1 MYQVYRGVGP
11 ERRVEERPDYVPGE
25 TPVVFV
31 GVSPLLNERIPG
43 FEDYYDIAGAE
54 YATPLVKSDASYFY
68 NGYAAYLR
76 YILNSSAVPA
86 DADTWARLQRDP
98 RVLAMPAYP
107 ADGCV
112 QVLDG
117 VAVVRLGEITDLDK
131 GDPS

>member
-1 MYQVYRGVGP
+1 MRAYQRDKGLAV
-11 ERRVEERPDYVPGE
+11 
-25 TPVVFV
+25 
-31 GVSPLLNERIPG
+31 
-43 FEDYYDIAGAE
+43 
-54 YATPLVKSDASYFY
+54 
-68 NGYAAYLR
+68 NGR
-76 YILNSSAVPA
+76 A